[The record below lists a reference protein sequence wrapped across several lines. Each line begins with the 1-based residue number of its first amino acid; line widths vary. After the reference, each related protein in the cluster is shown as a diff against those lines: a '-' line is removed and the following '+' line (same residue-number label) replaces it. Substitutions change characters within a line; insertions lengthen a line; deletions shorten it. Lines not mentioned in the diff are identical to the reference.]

1 MTKSGISKLFFIIL
15 IFIYLTDQLICL
27 NKSVFK
33 KISSKIT
40 LVWGRGCLYKQC
52 FFVVLFNFF
61 FFFGSEDELSNQP
74 ASFSSLFSLPKPNLS
89 IVELFIPKYTK
100 KNLQQILKTVLEAW
114 APIIFKESQDRPLKA
129 WSLDIY
135 YDQSYIE

>member
-40 LVWGRGCLYKQC
+40 LVWGRGCLYKQR

-61 FFFGSEDELSNQP
+61 FFFDQMMSCLTNLLAFLASLAYQSQTYPSLS
-74 ASFSSLFSLPKPNLS
+74 FLSLN
-89 IVELFIPKYTK
+89 IPKRTYSRFLRRFWRLELQSSS
-100 KNLQQILKTVLEAW
+100 KNLKIGPW
-114 APIIFKESQDRPLKA
+114 RPDL
-129 WSLDIY
+129 
-135 YDQSYIE
+135 